1 MRATSGGL
9 GRAASTVDR
18 DHGGEPRPAQPPD
31 RIYTETLLCS
41 HTPVRTRGSA
51 SSIIT
56 AVRGMIGSCRARAD
70 PHYRDHQGRQ
80 RTISTR
86 PE

>member
-31 RIYTETLLCS
+31 RIYTAGSDLHGNSPMLP
-41 HTPVRTRGSA
+41 HTGA
-51 SSIIT
+51 H
-56 AVRGMIGSCRARAD
+56 ARLGEF
-70 PHYRDHQGRQ
+70 HYNSG
-80 RTISTR
+80 
-86 PE
+86 

>member
-41 HTPVRTRGSA
+41 HTRGA
-51 SSIIT
+51 PRGLFGSIDLT
-56 AVRGMIGSCRARAD
+56 AAHS
-70 PHYRDHQGRQ
+70 
-80 RTISTR
+80 
-86 PE
+86 